1 MVCRCQPVFSMI
13 SAKVGPFFRWSM
25 TTIWGF
31 LLLSCGAVASCVLAA
46 RLPLG
51 SFLAVVAF
59 LLALPFVCAPWADC
73 APRLALR
80 VAFGFAGCPRALRLR
95 PRSWILF

>member
-1 MVCRCQPVFSMI
+1 
-13 SAKVGPFFRWSM
+13 M
-25 TTIWGF
+25 TT
-31 LLLSCGAVASCVLAA
+31 LLGVLLPSCGAVASCVLAA

-51 SFLAVVAF
+51 AFLAVVAF

-80 VAFGFAGCPRALRLR
+80 AAFGFAGCAPGFAAS